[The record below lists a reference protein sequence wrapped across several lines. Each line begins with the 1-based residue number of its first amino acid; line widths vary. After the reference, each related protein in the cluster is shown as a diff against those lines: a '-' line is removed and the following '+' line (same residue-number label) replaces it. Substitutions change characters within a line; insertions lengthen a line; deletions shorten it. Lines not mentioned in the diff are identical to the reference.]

1 MAIAIAA
8 VAIVTFLFYRYLG
21 DLLAWVKPIT
31 IAILARLGGLLL
43 ATLGF
48 QMFLNGLKNFF
59 G

>member
-1 MAIAIAA
+1 M
-8 VAIVTFLFYRYLG
+8 AIVTFLFHCYLG
-21 DLLAWVKPIT
+21 DLLARVKPTT

-43 ATLGF
+43 ATPGF